1 MCGMTRRAHCDSQER
16 VALGVDNELPAHFM
30 ETVSNTYVGLAEKIT
45 GQVSPRSQ
53 PPTYLPARM
62 SMVHLCAI
70 RNWPVVYQARLRTA
84 ESFERTQLTSVIA
97 LCCHHQ
103 SLNQPLPAI
112 SDDPRGEIIAC
123 LR

>member
-1 MCGMTRRAHCDSQER
+1 MTRRAHCDSQER

-70 RNWPVVYQARLRTA
+70 RNWPMVYQARLQTA
-84 ESFERTQLTSVIA
+84 ESFERTQLTSA
-97 LCCHHQ
+97 DC
-103 SLNQPLPAI
+103 SLLSSSINQPLPAI

>member
-53 PPTYLPARM
+53 PPTYLSTSCRWCIFAR
-62 SMVHLCAI
+62 SETGLWFTKPGSRQQSHLSA
-70 RNWPVVYQARLRTA
+70 P
-84 ESFERTQLTSVIA
+84 S
-97 LCCHHQ
+97 
-103 SLNQPLPAI
+103 
-112 SDDPRGEIIAC
+112 
-123 LR
+123 